1 MKFNLANGVSMEV
14 DNKSEVQLLSKDSH
28 PVHWGWWVGWALLF
42 WPALLIVALISCFRK
57 KYVVKVDGVVL
68 ILDENNYQLLLK
80 AMNETPKF
88 SA

>member
-14 DNKSEVQLLSKDSH
+14 NNKSEVQLLSKDSH
-28 PVHWGWWVGWALLF
+28 PVHWGWWVFWALLF

-57 KYVVKVDGVVL
+57 KYAVKVDGIVM

-80 AMNETPKF
+80 AMNEKPKF